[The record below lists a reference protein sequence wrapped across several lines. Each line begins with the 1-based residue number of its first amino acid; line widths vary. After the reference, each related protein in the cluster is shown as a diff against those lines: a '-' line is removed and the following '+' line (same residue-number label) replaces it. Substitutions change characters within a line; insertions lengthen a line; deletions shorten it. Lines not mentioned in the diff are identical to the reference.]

1 MTLISNISG
10 LIKKIDYNSKI
21 SEIKGKIP
29 SITGLAAT
37 AALTAA
43 EYKIPD
49 ISNLVKKAN

>member
-37 AALTAA
+37 AALTEA

>member
-43 EYKIPD
+43 EHKIPD